1 MYLLSDLLV
10 SLDWSGG
17 PTYWQALPYIEHSH
31 LHGQKKMFKWHY
43 CDIGLFIPLLLI
55 LLCNLID
62 GFCSMGEMDNI
73 QHQRHCRKILIWI
86 NSLLALLFSWNLL
99 RFEKVLRIFSLKFD
113 PLRRIDYP
121 SPSFLSLS
129 LYDIQM
135 VVHFVDGW
143 CYFFIFFYFLFF
155 SIFTANLAGNQA

>member
-1 MYLLSDLLV
+1 
-10 SLDWSGG
+10 
-17 PTYWQALPYIEHSH
+17 
-31 LHGQKKMFKWHY
+31 MFKWHY

-129 LYDIQM
+129 LYNIQM

-143 CYFFIFFYFLFF
+143 CYFIYLFIFPF
-155 SIFTANLAGNQA
+155 SQLIWQATRHKLKVSFAFWHCISGERPIAACTVHLSL